1 MKRGQVSR
9 GEAWKGVARGAGERV
24 KVDGE
29 KGVASRVSGRKGGEG
44 EGANDMCG
52 THSVAPKIAP
62 GL

>member
-44 EGANDMCG
+44 EAG
-52 THSVAPKIAP
+52 K
-62 GL
+62 